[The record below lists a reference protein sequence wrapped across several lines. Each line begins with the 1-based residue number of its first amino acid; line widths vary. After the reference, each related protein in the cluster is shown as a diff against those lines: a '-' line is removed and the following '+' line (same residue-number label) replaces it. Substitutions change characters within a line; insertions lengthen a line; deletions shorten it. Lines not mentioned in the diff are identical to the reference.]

1 MINTTFDREWFSTMI
16 SVHVKRTKGNV
27 GKRLVKIGF
36 KINQVTQQV
45 RDDSYPVFGS
55 FTTIS
60 TDKKNV
66 YRMYTYIVFGLVFV
80 CFDRTAQ
87 EKDPSITIAV

>member
-1 MINTTFDREWFSTMI
+1 MINTTFDQEWFSTMI

-27 GKRLVKIGF
+27 EERLVKIGF

-55 FTTIS
+55 FTTII

-66 YRMYTYIVFGLVFV
+66 YRMYTYLFGQVFV